1 MEISLELLLLVYR
14 HAVAEAATLPQIY
27 VLVVL
32 GLLTACR
39 VLQLDLDGAGRR
51 QYCTCWQALDFFT
64 KLELLVRVGTT
75 ADALRKVLLK
85 LFILEGQHL
94 RRSVHWHLVHPRL
107 LSVHRLVLRLP
118 CEG

>member
-1 MEISLELLLLVYR
+1 METSLELLLLVYR

-51 QYCTCWQALDFFT
+51 QYCTCW
-64 KLELLVRVGTT
+64 
-75 ADALRKVLLK
+75 
-85 LFILEGQHL
+85 
-94 RRSVHWHLVHPRL
+94 
-107 LSVHRLVLRLP
+107 
-118 CEG
+118 